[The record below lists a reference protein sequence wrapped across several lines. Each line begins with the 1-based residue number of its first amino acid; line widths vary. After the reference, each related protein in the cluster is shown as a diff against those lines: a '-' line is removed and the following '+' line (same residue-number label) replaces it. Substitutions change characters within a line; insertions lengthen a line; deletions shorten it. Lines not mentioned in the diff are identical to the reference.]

1 MGTIRLL
8 HFLNVGH
15 LEGGHFQMIGRSAVK
30 QMVSRNVHY
39 FWNKPFLRSV
49 LVSRVPYNA
58 LVNAMPNF
66 LAFAVYDEQG
76 GLVEVYQ
83 DDEDVYIYLGS
94 WWTPFL
100 GRVLKEDLILA
111 DK

>member
-1 MGTIRLL
+1 M
-8 HFLNVGH
+8 NV
-15 LEGGHFQMIGRSAVK
+15 
-30 QMVSRNVHY
+30 
-39 FWNKPFLRSV
+39 
-49 LVSRVPYNA
+49 
-58 LVNAMPNF
+58 MPKF

-83 DDEDVYIYLGS
+83 DDEDVTAPWLAEAEPLGKYIYLGS
-94 WWTPFL
+94 WWNPFL